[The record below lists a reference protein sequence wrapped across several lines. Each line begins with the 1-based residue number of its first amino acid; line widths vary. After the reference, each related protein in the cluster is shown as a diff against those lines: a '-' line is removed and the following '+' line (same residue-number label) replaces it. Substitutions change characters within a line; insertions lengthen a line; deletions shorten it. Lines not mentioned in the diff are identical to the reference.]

1 MKKNLKAILNL
12 IAQTIYDKK
21 GVNILALDVRG
32 ISTLTDYVII
42 AEGNVDKHVTAIANA
57 ILDALHEVGFECTQK
72 EGMTGGDWV
81 VLDFL
86 NIMVH
91 LFMPGLRDKYRL
103 EDLWKDSQ
111 ILDLQINTTPLNVES
126 YAKSSRK

>member
-1 MKKNLKAILNL
+1 MKHNLKNILNL

-42 AEGNVDKHVTAIANA
+42 AEGSVDKHVVAIADA
-57 ILDALHEVGFECTQK
+57 ILDALHEVGYDCTQK
-72 EGMTGGDWV
+72 EGLVSGDWV

-103 EDLWKDSQ
+103 EDLWKEGQ
-111 ILDLQINTTPLNVES
+111 ILDVQINTSPLNTEG
-126 YAKSSRK
+126 YAKSIRK

>member
-1 MKKNLKAILNL
+1 MKHDLKKVLNL

-42 AEGNVDKHVTAIANA
+42 AEGSVDKHVVAIGHA

-72 EGMTGGDWV
+72 EGMIAGDWV

-111 ILDLQINTTPLNVES
+111 ILDLQINTTPLNVDA
-126 YAKSSRK
+126 YAKSNRK

>member
-1 MKKNLKAILNL
+1 VTRPKTILNL

-32 ISTLTDYVII
+32 ISTLTDYVVI
-42 AEGNVDKHVTAIANA
+42 AEGNVDKHVVSIANG
-57 ILDALHEVGFECTQK
+57 ILDALHEVGLECTQE
-72 EGMTGGDWV
+72 EGMVTGDWV

-86 NIMVH
+86 NVMVH

-111 ILDLQINTTPLNVES
+111 ILDLQINTTPLNVDS
-126 YAKSSRK
+126 YAKPSRK

>member
-1 MKKNLKAILNL
+1 MTIKIKNILNL

-21 GVNILALDVRG
+21 GINILALDVRG

-42 AEGNVDKHVTAIANA
+42 AEGNVDRHVIAIAEA

-72 EGMTGGDWV
+72 EGLVTGDWI

-86 NIMVH
+86 NVMVH
-91 LFMPGLRDKYRL
+91 LFMPGLREKYRL
-103 EDLWKDSQ
+103 EELWKEGQ
-111 ILDLQINTTPLNVES
+111 IIDLQINTTPLNTEA
-126 YAKSSRK
+126 YAKPARK

>member
-1 MKKNLKAILNL
+1 MKHDLKKVLNL

-42 AEGNVDKHVTAIANA
+42 AEGNVDKHVIAIGNA
-57 ILDALHEVGFECTQK
+57 ILDALHEVGFECTQR
-72 EGMTGGDWV
+72 EGMVTGDWV

-111 ILDLQINTTPLNVES
+111 ILDLQINTTPLNVEA
-126 YAKSSRK
+126 YAKSTRK

>member
-1 MKKNLKAILNL
+1 MKNNLKNILNL

-21 GVNILALDVRG
+21 GMNILALDVRG

-42 AEGNVDKHVTAIANA
+42 AEGSVDKHVIAIAHA
-57 ILDALHEVGFECTQK
+57 ILDALHEIGFEYTQK
-72 EGMTGGDWV
+72 EGMLSGDWV

-103 EDLWKDSQ
+103 EDLWKESE
-111 ILDLQINTTPLNVES
+111 IFDLQINTMPLNTGT
-126 YAKSSRK
+126 YAKSAQK

>member
-42 AEGNVDKHVTAIANA
+42 AEGNVDKHIVSIADA
-57 ILDALHEVGFECTQK
+57 ILDAMHEVGLDCTQK
-72 EGMTGGDWV
+72 EGMATGDWV

-86 NIMVH
+86 NVMVH

-103 EDLWKDSQ
+103 EDLWKDSR
-111 ILDLQINTTPLNVES
+111 ILDLQINTTPLNVEA
-126 YAKSSRK
+126 YAKHSRK

>member
-1 MKKNLKAILNL
+1 MKHDLKNILNL

-21 GVNILALDVRG
+21 GINILALDVRG

-42 AEGNVDKHVTAIANA
+42 AEGNVDKHVVGIAGAI
-57 ILDALHEVGFECTQK
+57 IDALREIGFEYTQK
-72 EGMTGGDWV
+72 EGMITGDWV

-103 EDLWKDSQ
+103 EDLWKDSK
-111 ILDLQINTTPLNVES
+111 ILDLQINTTPLNVET
-126 YAKSSRK
+126 YAKVARK

>member
-1 MKKNLKAILNL
+1 MKNNIKNILNL

-21 GVNILALDVRG
+21 GINILALDVQG

-42 AEGNVDKHVTAIANA
+42 AEGSVDKHVIAIAEA
-57 ILDALHEVGFECTQK
+57 VLDALHEVGFECTQK
-72 EGMTGGDWV
+72 EGMLSGDWI

-91 LFMPGLRDKYRL
+91 LFMPGLREKYRL
-103 EDLWKDSQ
+103 EELWKEGQ
-111 ILDLQINTTPLNVES
+111 IIDLQINTTPLNTEG
-126 YAKSSRK
+126 YAKSLRK